1 MGNILYNINDSFQFS
16 IQAYIDGNLSLNS
29 LLEDVENETQDRF
42 FERKYRYSLDSINY
56 TEWSILDLN
65 NFEITGYADNIVF
78 IDFIYTRKGNDTS
91 GFLKFNSLEIMGEGI
106 VQFNSYN
113 KNFDLIFSD
122 VLQKNF
128 YTKSLRQN
136 LLRKLY
142 NSGIL
147 PKFIERGDGD
157 DDDFLSFWGA
167 ICGFFSLISTFSNE
181 FDEIPFNSEKLKE
194 YLEQQNISTH
204 RNSTLNQLKNI
215 SETLLQEYRFR
226 GTAMTFQKDGENL
239 GEWLRLIS
247 YEEKDDFLIDFER
260 KKDNGYFLN
269 QSSIIFPGTFSDN
282 LQIEKYKNQFISII
296 SEADIPDYI
305 PIENLIR
312 IEKDIDYIFE
322 FTLNKTYTGNFY
334 FNVGLAT
341 YNSSGFLVGNSLKN
355 CKTQEFDNFFIKDR
369 ITCFKNTGKLVIRCV
384 LFNSEYEYDE
394 NNELNIGFGNNLKQ
408 EDTIFKNVMPI
419 ITNYDFLEKVSVR
432 PLVKGWNIKRQKNP
446 QFLQS
451 LKFVNNYRKNNNND
465 KDENYINNFLEK
477 YLIPYHYKLN
487 SIEIGYKKPEKEVVI
502 TPVEPPVYTEKRIFD
517 EKFDNK
523 FE

>member
-1 MGNILYNINDSFQFS
+1 MGNILYNINDSFKFS
-16 IQAYIDGNLSLNS
+16 IQAYINGNLSLNS
-29 LLEDVENETQDRF
+29 LFEDVENETVDRF
-42 FERKYRYSLDSINY
+42 FEKKYRYSLDGINY
-56 TEWSILDLN
+56 TEWDVLDLN
-65 NFEITGYADNIVF
+65 NFEIIGYADNIVF
-78 IDFIYTRKGNDTS
+78 IDFIYTRKGNDES
-91 GFLKFNSLEIMGEGI
+91 GFLKFNSLEILGEGVI
-106 VQFNSYN
+106 QFNSYN

-147 PKFIERGDGD
+147 PKFIERGGGD

-167 ICGFFSLISTFSNE
+167 ICGFFSLISTFANE

-194 YLEQQNISTH
+194 YLNQQNISTH
-204 RNSTLNQLKNI
+204 QNSTLNQLKNI
-215 SETLLQEYRFR
+215 SENLLQEYRYR
-226 GTAMTFQKDGENL
+226 GTVMTLQNDGENL

-247 YEEKDDFLIDFER
+247 YESKDDFLIDFER

-269 QSSIIFPGTFSDN
+269 QSSIIYPGTFSDN
-282 LQIEKYKNQFISII
+282 YQIEKFKNSYISDD
-296 SEADIPDYI
+296 ANIPNYI
-305 PIENLIR
+305 NPENLIP

-322 FTLNKTYTGNFY
+322 FTVNKNYVGSFY
-334 FNVGLAT
+334 FNIGLAT
-341 YNSSGFLVGNSLKN
+341 YNSSGFLIENSLKN
-355 CKTQEFDNFFIKDR
+355 CKTQSFDNFFIKER
-369 ITCFKNTGKLVIRCV
+369 ITCFQNTGELIIRCV

-408 EDTIFKNVMPI
+408 ENTIFKNVIPI
-419 ITNYDFLEKVSVR
+419 ITNEDLFDNISVR

-451 LKFVNNYRKNNNND
+451 FRFINNYRKNNNND
-465 KDENYINNFLEK
+465 KDENYVNNFLER
-477 YLIPYHYKLN
+477 YMIPYHYKLN
-487 SIEIGYKKPEKEVVI
+487 SIEIGYKKPEKEVEI
-502 TPVEPPVYTEKRIFD
+502 TPVEPPILNEKRIFD
-517 EKFDNK
+517 NKFDNK

>member
-1 MGNILYNINDSFQFS
+1 MKGISVKDFTIEQ
-16 IQAYIDGNLSLNS
+16 IDKAQS

-65 NFEITGYADNIVF
+65 NFEITGYADNIIF
-78 IDFIYTRKGNDTS
+78 IDFIYTRKGSDTS
-91 GFLKFNSLEIMGEGI
+91 GFLKFNSLEIIGEGI

-282 LQIEKYKNQFISII
+282 LQ
-296 SEADIPDYI
+296 
-305 PIENLIR
+305 
-312 IEKDIDYIFE
+312 
-322 FTLNKTYTGNFY
+322 NK
-334 FNVGLAT
+334 
-341 YNSSGFLVGNSLKN
+341 
-355 CKTQEFDNFFIKDR
+355 
-369 ITCFKNTGKLVIRCV
+369 
-384 LFNSEYEYDE
+384 
-394 NNELNIGFGNNLKQ
+394 
-408 EDTIFKNVMPI
+408 
-419 ITNYDFLEKVSVR
+419 
-432 PLVKGWNIKRQKNP
+432 
-446 QFLQS
+446 
-451 LKFVNNYRKNNNND
+451 
-465 KDENYINNFLEK
+465 
-477 YLIPYHYKLN
+477 
-487 SIEIGYKKPEKEVVI
+487 
-502 TPVEPPVYTEKRIFD
+502 
-517 EKFDNK
+517 
-523 FE
+523 